1 MANNCLF
8 DMKITGGEEGIKE
21 LVSMLRW
28 EGKFKGAGLGRVYSF
43 EADEIEKTN
52 IPGVYQTRGAGDC
65 AWSVLTAMCK
75 EYRADAPS
83 LESET
88 ERLGLVVEVYSS
100 EPGCC
105 FQEHYLFAKGDLVI
119 DECVDYE
126 EHWVEGPEHLEEY
139 NEEYGTD
146 FTPDMLDE
154 NGDVCIGGFGDSF
167 GDFADVSEYFAFEKE
182 VQPAS
187 IDDQI
192 RAASALKTEPVMT
205 GSVVPTVDVRF

>member
-1 MANNCLF
+1 MANNCCF

-28 EGKFKGAGLGRVYSF
+28 EGKFKEAGLGRIYSF

-65 AWSVLTAMCK
+65 AWSVLTAMQN
-75 EYRADAPS
+75 YGGRHPS

-88 ERLGLVVEVYSS
+88 GRLGLVVEVYSS
-100 EPGCC
+100 EPGIG
-105 FQEHYLFAKGDLVI
+105 FQEHILIAMGSVI
-119 DECVDYE
+119 ISDCVDYS

-139 NEEYGTD
+139 NQEYGTD

-154 NGDVCIGGFGDSF
+154 NGDVCIGGYGDSY

-192 RAASALKTEPVMT
+192 RAAAELKTEPALT
-205 GSVVPTVDVRF
+205 GGVAPTVGARF